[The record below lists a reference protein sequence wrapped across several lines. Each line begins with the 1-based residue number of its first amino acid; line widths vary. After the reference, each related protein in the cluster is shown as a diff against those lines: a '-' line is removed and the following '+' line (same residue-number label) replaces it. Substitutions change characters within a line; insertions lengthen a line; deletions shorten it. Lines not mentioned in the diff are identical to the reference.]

1 MINTLL
7 SPLIKAFLHTEY
19 CYCQYYSIDIT
30 LDILGYTLDIL
41 GLDILGLDIL
51 GLDILGLDILGL
63 DILGYT
69 RASRGDPYILLM
81 ADPTVDMDTS
91 RGMITS
97 PALPSI
103 SFPNV

>member
-1 MINTLL
+1 MMAGTGVLNLL
-7 SPLIKAFLHTEY
+7 CIQLSTSGKDPSLAAT
-19 CYCQYYSIDIT
+19 S
-30 LDILGYTLDIL
+30 
-41 GLDILGLDIL
+41 
-51 GLDILGLDILGL
+51 
-63 DILGYT
+63 
-69 RASRGDPYILLM
+69 ASRGDPYILLI